1 MLIAL
6 FALAHLPIFR
16 NPPSLPLQSS
26 RCGKGKAVKQA
37 STATTVATAAPTT
50 TKANTNTDADLTAL
64 TSNSNLQTTTTTST
78 SSILIRTRLNMSSS
92 NIEQDQTTEAK
103 AGGGVIV
110 AANGNQ
116 VDNKKIEVIN
126 FKPFAKQCCHNIKTN
141 HTKIYGCGGT
151 HVHGSSKV
159 KLKNVVDYKWEHK
172 YYYPGHLVAVHR
184 DGKHLAYA
192 INVNNKATGMEGMV
206 RVCNTNTS
214 QRALIKGMNG
224 EVLDLQFAHS
234 ERDRILAVIDVSSM
248 FVYKIDLIDG
258 SLLCKLVLK
267 VDDPIANYTPEFDMV
282 SWCPYITSSHS
293 SNAGGTVGASGE
305 EEDENQ
311 LLLWSRSS
319 QFQCFHVRMIVSEHG
334 RGQIQPAA
342 LETGYLK
349 IEEDS
354 LITCAALSPDGTTV
368 AAACDD
374 GVVRF
379 YQIYLFDVRNHRCLH
394 EWKPHDG
401 KRVSSLFFL
410 DNINKPVDDAYWQY
424 VITTSDYNTEI
435 KLWNCSLWEC
445 LQTVNIVA
453 SIPTPVQPCKFI
465 AGIDRSAG
473 YLVISSIDSL
483 AVYVMQINSGG
494 ALNSSLNDQASDS
507 GDSEN
512 GNVSAG
518 AGSGSVGNK
527 ETVARIQNVAE
538 FKLSSGILSFSIV
551 DASMRQLKTT
561 NENYYQFE
569 DDYDDDDDENNA
581 TTDALVVHMFVVQG
595 KSLQECQIIYQPCA
609 AEKIERSLTTSS
621 NSNKRSLTPDDGTTT
636 RLLHVGDIKQEPSS
650 PLNSSSG
657 SSAVPLDALFA
668 KPKRNSGGTTTSS
681 VVAVAV
687 AAAAA
692 PSAMLQDPS
701 SANSANK
708 SRSASPFS
716 SLLNLMTPDA
726 FSATSSNSTT
736 AVLLATSNSSGGSN
750 TTGTDAINTT
760 AAVAAAAAATVN
772 AEQSEINS
780 HVLNTLRMLA
790 TVNAKGTDS
799 SNANLLNL
807 MNNTLIEDRE
817 QQKLK
822 EKLEA
827 RKKFIAI
834 DRNPERNVAE
844 NLASGGSSPSREVQ
858 EIMATQEDADA
869 DDYEPELENLESDED
884 NSYFMLCKA
893 EKKKEEELAN
903 ASPSLL
909 QAVEESAANWLPDA
923 SSSKLQSA
931 PTKKSAELQNA
942 AQIMSQAVQHKNNGN
957 VPPTLGGSN
966 SSANSSSNNN
976 TSSTLNSSNNSSHN
990 ATIENAAGNAE
1001 MNAKLEQLLDL
1012 VKAQSQQLNKLEHE
1026 VNKLQQQQQQQQQ
1039 PGSSSSSG
1047 KAAALQ
1053 PKTVNELAYK
1063 IEMQLCKLM
1072 EQYLKRYENEHKRR
1086 LAEFLHERENQNR
1099 VMRDSVLQVLNQY
1112 VMKHFTD
1119 IIGNVLNMELQRH
1132 ILPCVSAKMDQLQ
1145 NQMQLEMVQKLSV
1158 FDKTVKENIAQVCKS
1173 KQFLDAFGKSV
1184 LIGVQTSLQT
1194 AFIES
1199 MSSTLIPAYE
1209 KSSQSMFKQLHDAFS
1224 VGIKDFMVEFSAYLQ
1239 HMPQPQGEELSNK
1252 LALLKQLVET
1262 NLLKHRNELTDA
1274 MLETQREVKSLEIL
1288 LARQVQETIRTEL
1301 RKYVDSQSMAMRSQ
1315 AATPAPT
1322 YDLRDSIKQLLQAG
1336 QINKAFHQALL
1347 ANDLNLVEFTLRHTD
1362 RMQVFAPDG
1371 CRLEQKVLL
1380 SLIQQISADMSNHN
1394 ELKQSYLNEALL
1406 AINMSDPITRE
1417 HAPKVLSELHRNCRM
1432 FIKNCP
1438 KSPQCS
1444 NVRLLIAMCSA
1455 TYHDQFK

>member
-6 FALAHLPIFR
+6 FALAQLPIFR
-16 NPPSLPLQSS
+16 KPPSPPPSLPLQSS
-26 RCGKGKAVKQA
+26 SRCGKGKSKAAKHA
-37 STATTVATAAPTT
+37 STTTSTAATTKSTSTTT
-50 TKANTNTDADLTAL
+50 TKANTNTDAHLTAL
-64 TSNSNLQTTTTTST
+64 TSNNST
-78 SSILIRTRLNMSSS
+78 SFMRCS
-92 NIEQDQTTEAK
+92 
-103 AGGGVIV
+103 
-110 AANGNQ
+110 
-116 VDNKKIEVIN
+116 N
-126 FKPFAKQCCHNIKTN
+126 FKPYDKQCCHNIKTN
-141 HTKIYGCGGT
+141 HTKIYGCVGT
-151 HVHGSSKV
+151 HARGSSKV

-258 SLLCKLVLK
+258 SLMCKLVLK

-293 SNAGGTVGASGE
+293 SNAGGTVVGASGE

-424 VITTSDYNTEI
+424 VITTSDFNTEI

-453 SIPTPVQPCKFI
+453 TIPTPVQPCKFI

-483 AVYVMQINSGG
+483 AVYVMQINSSA
-494 ALNSSLNDQASDS
+494 ALNNSLNEQASDS
-507 GDSEN
+507 GDSDN
-512 GNVSAG
+512 GNVSG
-518 AGSGSVGNK
+518 GNK
-527 ETVARIQNVAE
+527 EVVARIQNVAE

-551 DASMRQLKTT
+551 DASMRQLKSN
-561 NENYYQFE
+561 NESYYQFE
-569 DDYDDDDDENNA
+569 EPDDYDDDDDDDENNV

-609 AEKIERSLTTSS
+609 AEKPARSLNSSITSS
-621 NSNKRSLTPDDGTTT
+621 NNKRSLTPET
-636 RLLHVGDIKQEPSS
+636 LLHVGDIKQEPSS
-650 PLNSSSG
+650 PLNSSG

-668 KPKRNSGGTTTSS
+668 KSKRNSTTSSS

-692 PSAMLQDPS
+692 PSAMLQEV
-701 SANSANK
+701 SATNK

-726 FSATSSNSTT
+726 FSATSSSNSTT
-736 AVLLATSNSSGGSN
+736 AVLLATSSSSGVSN
-750 TTGTDAINTT
+750 TTATDAINTT
-760 AAVAAAAAATVN
+760 AAAAAAVAAAN

-790 TVNAKGTDS
+790 TVNAKGADT

-827 RKKFIAI
+827 RKKFVAI
-834 DRNPERNVAE
+834 DRNPERNVAD

-869 DDYEPELENLESDED
+869 DDYEPELENLESDEE
-884 NSYFMLCKA
+884 NTYFMLCKA
-893 EKKKEEELAN
+893 EKKKEDELAN
-903 ASPSLL
+903 SSPSLL
-909 QAVEESAANWLPDA
+909 QAVEETAANWLPDA
-923 SSSKLQSA
+923 SSSSKLPTTA
-931 PTKKSAELQNA
+931 TKKSAELQNA

-957 VPPTLGGSN
+957 VPPTLGGSS
-966 SSANSSSNNN
+966 SSANTSGSNNN

-1012 VKAQSQQLNKLEHE
+1012 VKAQSQQINKLEHE
-1026 VNKLQQQQQQQQQ
+1026 VSKLQLQQQQ
-1039 PGSSSSSG
+1039 PGSSGS
-1047 KAAALQ
+1047 KAAVLQ

-1252 LALLKQLVET
+1252 LGLLKQLVET

-1288 LARQVQETIRTEL
+1288 LARQVQETIRAEL
-1301 RKYVDSQSMAMRSQ
+1301 RKYMDSQSMAMRSQ
-1315 AATPAPT
+1315 TATPAPT
-1322 YDLRDSIKQLLQAG
+1322 YDLRDSIKQLLHAG

-1455 TYHDQFK
+1455 TYRDQFK

>member
-1 MLIAL
+1 
-6 FALAHLPIFR
+6 
-16 NPPSLPLQSS
+16 
-26 RCGKGKAVKQA
+26 
-37 STATTVATAAPTT
+37 
-50 TKANTNTDADLTAL
+50 
-64 TSNSNLQTTTTTST
+64 
-78 SSILIRTRLNMSSS
+78 IRYS
-92 NIEQDQTTEAK
+92 
-103 AGGGVIV
+103 
-110 AANGNQ
+110 
-116 VDNKKIEVIN
+116 N
-126 FKPFAKQCCHNIKTN
+126 FKPYDKECCHNIKTN

-151 HVHGSSKV
+151 HARGSSKV

-192 INVNNKATGMEGMV
+192 INGELLTNAMITVLLNRYDCLFHVVNNKATGMEGMV

-258 SLLCKLVLK
+258 SLMCKLVLK
-267 VDDPIANYTPEFDMV
+267 VDDPIANYSPEFDMV
-282 SWCPYITSSHS
+282 SWCPYITNSHS
-293 SNAGGTVGASGE
+293 SNNAIISASGE

-334 RGQIQPAA
+334 RGQIQPTA

-410 DNINKPVDDAYWQY
+410 DNINKPADDAYWQY

-445 LQTVNIVA
+445 LQTVNIIA
-453 SIPTPVQPCKFI
+453 TIPSAVHPCKFI

-483 AVYVMQINSGG
+483 AVYVMQIKNAA

-507 GDSEN
+507 GDSNN
-512 GNVSAG
+512 GNVAV
-518 AGSGSVGNK
+518 SGSAGNK
-527 ETVARIQNVAE
+527 EARIQNVAE

-551 DASMRQLKTT
+551 DASMRQLKST
-561 NENYYQFE
+561 NESYYQFE
-569 DDYDDDDDENNA
+569 EPDDYDDDENNA

-609 AEKIERSLTTSS
+609 AEKPERSLNSSNNTSS
-621 NSNKRSLTPDDGTTT
+621 TTSNKRSLTPEDANTA
-636 RLLHVGDIKQEPSS
+636 RLLLSGDIKQEPSS
-650 PLNSSSG
+650 PLNSSGG
-657 SSAVPLDALFA
+657 SSGVPLDALFA
-668 KPKRNSGGTTTSS
+668 KSKRNSGSCTTTSS

-692 PSAMLQDPS
+692 PSAILQEPLSATS
-701 SANSANK
+701 SNK

-716 SLLNLMTPDA
+716 NLLNLMTPDA
-726 FSATSSNSTT
+726 FSATSSSTTT
-736 AVLLATSNSSGGSN
+736 AVLLATSSSSGSSN

-760 AAVAAAAAATVN
+760 AAVAAAAN
-772 AEQSEINS
+772 ADQSEINS
-780 HVLNTLRMLA
+780 HVLSTLRMLA
-790 TVNAKGTDS
+790 TVNAKGTDI

-817 QQKLK
+817 HQKLK

-869 DDYEPELENLESDED
+869 DDYEPELDNLESDEE
-884 NSYFMLCKA
+884 NNYYMLC
-893 EKKKEEELAN
+893 KKEEELAN

-909 QAVEESAANWLPDA
+909 QVVEETAANWLPDA

-1001 MNAKLEQLLDL
+1001 MNVKLEQLLDL

-1026 VNKLQQQQQQQQQ
+1026 VSKLQQQQQQQQQ
-1039 PGSSSSSG
+1039 PGNSSSVS
-1047 KAAALQ
+1047 KTAVLQ

-1086 LAEFLHERENQNR
+1086 LAEFLHERESQNR
-1099 VMRDSVLQVLNQY
+1099 VMRDSMMQGFNQY

-1158 FDKTVKENIAQVCKS
+1158 FDKTVKENISQVCKS

-1239 HMPQPQGEELSNK
+1239 HMPQPHGEELSNK
-1252 LALLKQLVET
+1252 LGLLKQMVET
-1262 NLLKHRNELTDA
+1262 NLLKHRSELTDA

-1288 LARQVQETIRTEL
+1288 LARQVQETIRAEL
-1301 RKYVDSQSMAMRSQ
+1301 RKYLDGQNMVMRSQ

-1322 YDLRDSIKQLLQAG
+1322 YDMRDSIKQLLQAG

-1347 ANDLNLVEFTLRHTD
+1347 ANDLNLVEFTLCHTD
-1362 RMQVFAPDG
+1362 RMQVFAPEG

-1432 FIKNCP
+1432 FIKNYP

-1444 NVRLLIAMCSA
+1444 NVRLLIAMYTA
-1455 TYHDQFK
+1455 TYRDQFK

>member
-1 MLIAL
+1 
-6 FALAHLPIFR
+6 
-16 NPPSLPLQSS
+16 
-26 RCGKGKAVKQA
+26 
-37 STATTVATAAPTT
+37 
-50 TKANTNTDADLTAL
+50 
-64 TSNSNLQTTTTTST
+64 
-78 SSILIRTRLNMSSS
+78 MSSS
-92 NIEQDQTTEAK
+92 TEQDQTA
-103 AGGGVIV
+103 AAGVIV

-116 VDNKKIEVIN
+116 SDAKKIEVIN
-126 FKPFAKQCCHNIKTN
+126 FKSYEKQCCYSVKTN
-141 HTKIYGCGGT
+141 HTKVYGCGGT
-151 HVHGSSKV
+151 HARGSSKV
-159 KLKNVVDYKWEHK
+159 KLKNVVDYKWEQK

-234 ERDRILAVIDVSSM
+234 ERERILAVIDVSSL

-258 SLLCKLVLK
+258 NLMCKLVLK
-267 VDDPIANYTPEFDMV
+267 VDDPISNYIPEYDMV
-282 SWCPYITSSHS
+282 SWCPYVTSSHNS
-293 SNAGGTVGASGE
+293 SGTATGISVTGE

-311 LLLWSRSS
+311 LLIWSRST
-319 QFQCFHVRMIVSEHG
+319 QFQCFHVRMIVTEHG

-368 AAACDD
+368 AAACAD
-374 GVVRF
+374 GLVRF

-410 DNINKPVDDAYWQY
+410 DNINKPVEDAYWQY

-445 LQTVNIVA
+445 LQTINIVA

-473 YLVISSIDSL
+473 YLVISSLDSL
-483 AVYVMQINSGG
+483 AVYVMQISSGAG
-494 ALNSSLNDQASDS
+494 MNSSINDQASDS
-507 GDSEN
+507 GDSDN
-512 GNVSAG
+512 GNVSDG
-518 AGSGSVGNK
+518 AGSGLGNN
-527 ETVARIQNVAE
+527 EAAVRIQNIAE

-551 DASMRQLKTT
+551 NASMRRLKST
-561 NENYYQFE
+561 NESYYQFE
-569 DDYDDDDDENNA
+569 EPDDYDDENNA

-595 KSLQECQIIYQPCA
+595 KSLQECQIIYQPCV
-609 AEKIERSLTTSS
+609 AEKPERSLNSS
-621 NSNKRSLTPDDGTTT
+621 NNTSTSTGKKRSLTPDRTTPS
-636 RLLHVGDIKQEPSS
+636 RLLHMTDIKQEPTS
-650 PLNSSSG
+650 PPNSSSG
-657 SSAVPLDALFA
+657 SIAVPLDALFA
-668 KPKRNSGGTTTSS
+668 KSSKRNSVGSS
-681 VVAVAV
+681 SASVVAV
-687 AAAAA
+687 AAAAVVTA
-692 PSAMLQDPS
+692 QESTPAV
-701 SANSANK
+701 NK
-708 SRSASPFS
+708 SSSSSPQYTTAYAP
-716 SLLNLMTPDA
+716 LNLMTPDA
-726 FSATSSNSTT
+726 FSACGSTAVTLVTSSNI
-736 AVLLATSNSSGGSN
+736 A
-750 TTGTDAINTT
+750 TGTDTINTT
-760 AAVAAAAAATVN
+760 AVAAVANTD
-772 AEQSEINS
+772 QSDIDTQ
-780 HVLNTLRMLA
+780 VLKTLRMLA
-790 TVNAKGTDS
+790 TVTGKGTETA
-799 SNANLLNL
+799 NANLMQLI
-807 MNNTLIEDRE
+807 NNTLIEDRE

-834 DRNPERNVAE
+834 DRNPERNAAE

-869 DDYEPELENLESDED
+869 DDYEPELANLESDEE
-884 NSYFMLCKA
+884 NNYFVICKS
-893 EKKKEEELAN
+893 KKKTEEELGN
-903 ASPSLL
+903 SSPL
-909 QAVEESAANWLPDA
+909 EESADNWLPDA
-923 SSSKLQSA
+923 SKLQSA

-942 AQIMSQAVQHKNNGN
+942 AQIMSQAVQHENNGN
-957 VPPTLGGSN
+957 VPPTLGS
-966 SSANSSSNNN
+966 SSSNN
-976 TSSTLNSSNNSSHN
+976 TATTLNSSNNSHN
-990 ATIENAAGNAE
+990 ATLENSGGNSE
-1001 MNAKLEQLLDL
+1001 TNAKLEQLLDL

-1026 VNKLQQQQQQQQQ
+1026 VSKLQQQQQEQQQQQQQQ
-1039 PGSSSSSG
+1039 PSSSNASN
-1047 KAAALQ
+1047 AAALQ
-1053 PKTVNELAYK
+1053 PKSVNELAYK
-1063 IEMQLCKLM
+1063 IEMQLSKLM
-1072 EQYLKRYENEHKRR
+1072 EQYLKRYENEHKRK

-1099 VMRDSVLQVLNQY
+1099 VLRDSVLQVLNEY
-1112 VMKHFTD
+1112 VMKYFTE
-1119 IIGNVLNMELQRH
+1119 IIGNVLNVELQRQV
-1132 ILPCVSAKMDQLQ
+1132 LPRVNAKMDQLQ
-1145 NQMQLEMVQKLSV
+1145 NQMQLEIVQKLNV
-1158 FDKTVKENIAQVCKS
+1158 FDKTIKENIAQVCKS

-1209 KSSQSMFKQLHDAFS
+1209 KSSQNMFKQLHEAFS
-1224 VGIKDFMVEFSAYLQ
+1224 VGIKDFMVEFNAYLQ
-1239 HMPQPQGEELSNK
+1239 HMPQPHNGEELSNK
-1252 LALLKQLVET
+1252 LGLLKQLVET
-1262 NLLKHRNELTDA
+1262 NLLKHRTELTDA

-1288 LARQVQETIRTEL
+1288 LARQVQETIRAEL
-1301 RKYVDSQSMAMRSQ
+1301 RKYVDSQNMAMRSQ

-1322 YDLRDSIKQLLQAG
+1322 YDLRDSIKQMLLAG

-1417 HAPKVLSELHRNCRM
+1417 HAPKVLSELYRNCRL

-1455 TYHDQFK
+1455 TYRDQFK